1 MFEDDKKSRP
11 FSFGE
16 GIRGMRPEDEL
27 SSLPKVELHL
37 HLDCSLSY
45 DVVKKID
52 PAVTQE
58 EYQYDFIAPP
68 KCLDLV
74 DFLKRAIKGYQL
86 MQTKEA
92 LQLVVQDVFKQ
103 LKADNTL
110 YAEIRFAPFLHT
122 EKGLTPYE
130 VVQTIE
136 AATAEAVMQT
146 GVEARLI
153 LCTLRHYSKEQSMAT
168 VKLVEQFK
176 GTYVAAFDIAGDEA
190 GCPVTN
196 HMDAFDYAREKG
208 LHITAHAG
216 EASGPESV
224 WETLEHFKP
233 TRIGHGARS
242 VEDQKLVEHL
252 REKKIHLEICPSCN
266 VQTSMYDEYKDH
278 PVDQLK
284 KEGVSLSINT
294 DCRTIVDVTLT
305 GEYNK
310 LQKTFGWTKQ
320 DFFDCNVNAL
330 NAAFIPDELKTKL
343 LIKLAEGYKMT
354 QPA

>member
-1 MFEDDKKSRP
+1 MEDKMFDDGMKSRP

-27 SSLPKVELHL
+27 SSFPKVELHL

-58 EYQYDFIAPP
+58 EYQNDFIAPA
-68 KCLDLV
+68 KCLSLV
-74 DFLKRAIKGYQL
+74 DFLKRAVKGYHL

-92 LQLVVQDVFKQ
+92 LQLVVQDLFKQ
-103 LKADNTL
+103 LKEDNTL

-122 EKGLTPYE
+122 EKGLAPYE

-176 GTYVAAFDIAGDEA
+176 GTYVVAFDIAGDEA

-196 HMDAFDYAREKG
+196 HIDAFKYAREKG
-208 LHITAHAG
+208 LYITAHAG

-224 WETLEHFKP
+224 WETLQHFKP

-242 VEDQKLVEHL
+242 VENAKLVEHL

-284 KEGVSLSINT
+284 KEGISLNINT

-305 GEYNK
+305 SEYNK
-310 LQKTFGWTKQ
+310 LQVTFGWTKK

-343 LIKLAEGYKMT
+343 LVKLAEGYK
-354 QPA
+354 

>member
-1 MFEDDKKSRP
+1 MKHRSL
-11 FSFGE
+11 STGE
-16 GIRGMRPEDEL
+16 GGEGEV

-45 DVVKKID
+45 EVVKKID
-52 PAVTQE
+52 PSVTE
-58 EYQYDFIAPP
+58 ETYRHDFIAPP
-68 KCLDLV
+68 KCLNLV
-74 DFLKRAIKGYQL
+74 DFLKRAVKGYQL
-86 MQTKEA
+86 MQTKDA
-92 LQLVVQDVFKQ
+92 LHLVVQDLFKQ
-103 LKADNTL
+103 LKEDNTL

-136 AATAEAVMQT
+136 AATAEAVNET

-153 LCTLRHYSKEQSMAT
+153 LCTLRHYSAAQSIAT

-196 HMDAFDYAREKG
+196 HVQAFDYAREKG

-216 EASGPESV
+216 EASGAESV
-224 WETLEHFKP
+224 WETLRHFKP

-242 VEDQKLVEHL
+242 AEDAKLVEHL
-252 REKKIHLEICPSCN
+252 KEKKIHLEICPSCN

-284 KEGVSLSINT
+284 KEGVLLNINT

-305 GEYNK
+305 TEYNK
-310 LQKTFGWTKQ
+310 LQQTFGWTKQ

-330 NAAFIPDELKTKL
+330 KAAFIPDELKNKL
-343 LIKLAEGYKMT
+343 IEKLTEGYK
-354 QPA
+354 